1 MSDQNNTALVT
12 GASSGFGYE
21 FCHLL
26 AKDGYD
32 LVVVARRE
40 DRLEELSKS
49 IKETYGQTVQ
59 VFPMDLTESGAA
71 EKLYRSICERDL
83 RINILINSA
92 GVGRFGK
99 FHEMDQQENEDMIKL
114 NILALTSLTRL
125 FIKDMIKAGNGRI
138 LNVAS
143 LASFQPAGPMMAVY
157 FASKAYV
164 LSFTRALRVE
174 VKGTGVTVTA
184 LCPGPT
190 KTEFGESD
198 HVQSSRMFKLA
209 KTSSRSVAE
218 AGYKAMLKNR
228 ATVVPGLLNKLLAI
242 GGELPPRQIAVQI
255 NKFLLSG

>member
-1 MSDQNNTALVT
+1 MSDQVALIT
-12 GASSGFGYE
+12 GASSGFGYD

-26 AKDGYD
+26 AEDGYD
-32 LVVVARRE
+32 LAVVARRE
-40 DRLEELSKS
+40 DRLNDLAES
-49 IKETYGQTVQ
+49 IQEKYGRTVH
-59 VFPMDLTESGAA
+59 VFPMDLTEEGAA
-71 EKLYRSICERDL
+71 EKLYQSISGRDL
-83 RINILINSA
+83 KINVLINNA
-92 GVGRFGK
+92 GVGRFGI

-125 FIKDMIKAGNGRI
+125 FVKDMVKVGNGRI

-164 LSFTRALRVE
+164 LSLTRALRIE
-174 VKGTGVTVTA
+174 LKGTGVTATA

-209 KTSSRSVAE
+209 RTSSKEVAE

-242 GGELPPRQIAVQI
+242 GGELPPRQIALQI
-255 NKFLLSG
+255 NKFLLG

>member
-21 FCHLL
+21 FCQLL

-32 LVVVARRE
+32 LAVVARRE
-40 DRLEELSKS
+40 DRLEELAKS
-49 IKETYGQTVQ
+49 IKETYGQTVH
-59 VFPMDLTESGAA
+59 VFPMDLTEEDAPS
-71 EKLYRSICERDL
+71 KLHKQISERGL
-83 RINILINSA
+83 AIKVLINNA
-92 GVGRFGK
+92 GVGHFGK
-99 FHEMDQQENEDMIKL
+99 FHEMDQEVNDEMIKL
-114 NILALTSLTRL
+114 NISALTSLSKV
-125 FIKDMIKAGNGRI
+125 FMNDMINSGGGRI

-143 LASFQPAGPMMAVY
+143 LASFQPAGPKMAVY
-157 FASKAYV
+157 YATKAYV
-164 LSFTRALRVE
+164 LSFTRSLRIE
-174 VKGTGVTVTA
+174 LKGTGVTITA

-242 GGELPPRQIAVQI
+242 GGELPPRAIALQI
-255 NKFLLSG
+255 NKFLLNG